1 MHFSK
6 TYQQILLTLPPELR
20 DSAIEYRKLKK
31 LINQVV
37 QELTSLGLSPRVLQQ
52 VLQRNDSDNASD
64 GHDHTDNGGHAIKVF
79 YELEDASDHVKPHLR
94 LRIETDDNQGP
105 LVSSIPIPSSIS
117 TYNPALSNVQREP
130 SLALAKDRESA
141 LFSCGSPSSM
151 QTEHIDTSLDARG
164 RVIPLASD
172 TAFFALL
179 MHTLQYLSE
188 RLTYVRSDFEASLHE
203 LSHEISVTTRPM
215 SSSSSFYPSSQHS
228 TNPAFVTV
236 HTPSTFFSFSKSDL
250 YAWREVFQLY
260 VEAEIFESQSEL
272 SRGERTREDSEQR
285 LVAFGRTL
293 QNRGLA
299 GGQRFKLKESAQAM
313 RSFLRLLAF
322 IQDLKKFQFATA
334 EATRKILKKHV
345 KRTALPL
352 APALSSQLFI
362 PNDANLSFMLL
373 SQSTPSVFTSLFP
386 NPGVS
391 LSKLLGQAVGEQ
403 ILPIIPHVDD
413 YSCLICTSIAFKPI
427 RLQCGHL
434 FCVRCLVKMQKRG
447 EDHCPLC
454 RAPTVLSANRSNVD
468 WALLNFMKDWFPIEA
483 KEKLQQNEKEA
494 AEEDMRELG
503 IDVNG
508 CTIM

>member
-64 GHDHTDNGGHAIKVF
+64 GHDHTDNGGHAIKARHGGYVLNVF

-228 TNPAFVTV
+228 TNPAFVT
-236 HTPSTFFSFSKSDL
+236 SDL

-352 APALSSQLFI
+352 APAL
-362 PNDANLSFMLL
+362 
-373 SQSTPSVFTSLFP
+373 SVFTSLFP